1 MVYSS
6 ERNKSK
12 RKKKRNDIY
21 KEVFYAIA
29 SYGMLNGDSVM
40 Y

>member
-12 RKKKRNDIY
+12 IKKRNDIY